1 MVDALKRGHRQI
13 RPMTLEGK
21 RILLGISGGIAAY
34 KAPELVRQLTKSG
47 AQVQVVM
54 TRAARQFVTATSLQA
69 TSQRPVRDDLWD
81 PAAEAAMGHIELAR
95 WADLVLIAPAT
106 SHCLMKLATGVADD
120 LLSTICLATAAPIAI
135 APAMNV
141 NMWAHPAT
149 QRNVDRLGADG
160 VTVLGPDVGEQACGE
175 TGPGRMLEP
184 EQIVARVGALFAPRP
199 LAGLRALVTAGPT
212 REAIDPVRYISNHS
226 SGKQGYAVA
235 AALAAAGAE
244 VTLISGPVSLAAPH
258 GVERINIVSA
268 REMHEAVLAR
278 CPGAAIFVGVA
289 AVADYRPD
297 EPAPQKL
304 KKRADQG
311 APVIN
316 LIENPDIIAAVAA
329 RADRP
334 FVVGFAAETQN
345 TLEHARQKLAR
356 KRLDMIAVN
365 DVSDR
370 SIGFESDSNA
380 VTIITANGCE
390 RLERASK
397 ADIARA
403 IVDRICAAG
412 HFPSQGRSA
421 AIPSQ

>member
-1 MVDALKRGHRQI
+1 
-13 RPMTLEGK
+13 MTLEGK
-21 RILLGISGGIAAY
+21 KILLGISGGIAAY
-34 KAPELVRQLTKSG
+34 KTPELVRQLTQCG
-47 AQVQVVM
+47 AVVQVVM
-54 TRAARQFVTATSLQA
+54 TRAAHQFVTATSLQA
-69 TSQRPVRDDLWD
+69 TSQRAVRDDLWD

-106 SHCLMKLATGVADD
+106 SHCLMKLATGAADD
-120 LLSTICLATAAPIAI
+120 LLSTVCLATAAPIAL

-141 NMWAHPAT
+141 NMWSHPAT
-149 QRNVDRLGADG
+149 QRNVDRLRGDA
-160 VTVLGPDVGEQACGE
+160 VTLLGPADGEQACGE

-184 EQIVARVGALFAPRP
+184 EEIVARIGTLFGPRP
-199 LAGLRALVTAGPT
+199 LDGVRALVTAGPT

-226 SGKQGYAVA
+226 SGKQGYALA
-235 AALAAAGAE
+235 SALAAAGAQ
-244 VTLISGPVSLAAPH
+244 VTLISGPVSLASPP
-258 GVERINIVSA
+258 GVERINVVSA
-268 REMHEAVLAR
+268 QDMHDAVIAR
-278 CPGAAIFVGVA
+278 CAGAAIFVGVA

-297 EPAPQKL
+297 DPAQQKI
-304 KKRADQG
+304 KKRSDRA
-311 APVIN
+311 APTIN

-345 TLEHARQKLAR
+345 TLEHARQKLTR

-370 SIGFESDSNA
+370 TIGFESDSNA
-380 VTIITANGCE
+380 VTIITASGCE

-397 ADIARA
+397 AEIARA
-403 IVDRICAAG
+403 IVDRICAVG
-412 HFPSQGRSA
+412 HFPSHGRAA